1 MNGGNPLRE
10 YVMQKMLILLL
21 VVFTAAG
28 APIAYVMYRQLDT
41 GTVMLEATPQLE
53 VNAQGQQCGEV
64 NFMVEAR
71 SLGRWM
77 LPVEDGQTV
86 TGVVAVEG
94 DETSDIVFRIWSPTN
109 RPVLTGAERTHQ
121 QEFELS
127 STIRGEYRFEFD
139 NRHSTFMPKQVTVSL
154 CLT

>member
-1 MNGGNPLRE
+1 
-10 YVMQKMLILLL
+10 MQKMAILALL
-21 VVFTAAG
+21 VIAAAG
-28 APIAYVMYRQLDT
+28 VVIAYMMYRQLET
-41 GTVMLEATPQLE
+41 GTVTLEATPQLE
-53 VNAQGQQCGEV
+53 VNAQGQRCGDV
-64 NFMVEAR
+64 NLMVEAR

-94 DETSDIVFRIWSPTN
+94 DETSDIGFRIWSPTN

-121 QEFELS
+121 QEFELV

-139 NRHSTFMPKQVTVSL
+139 NRHSTFTPKQVTVSL
-154 CLT
+154 CLA